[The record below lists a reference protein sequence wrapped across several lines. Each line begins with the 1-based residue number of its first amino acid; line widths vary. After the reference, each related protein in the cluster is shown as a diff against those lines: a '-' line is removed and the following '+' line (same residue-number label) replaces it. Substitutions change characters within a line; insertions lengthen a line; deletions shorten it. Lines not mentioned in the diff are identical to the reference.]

1 MRAPIKFV
9 STSRGASLAFAKLG
23 LGCLAKFV
31 CLTHVIASLIPV
43 LLEMIV

>member
-31 CLTHVIASLIPV
+31 CLTHVMPV